1 MSSTVHV
8 RNWPI
13 LSLLSSSLPARV
25 RCAHARSHSRARPPS
40 SYSESNARGAEP
52 AVRRGRQHG
61 SFIGPHSTR
70 PSFCLWHALLAL
82 QPLPARPRRFGLGNE
97 RVLATIKHLV
107 VHWCAFDERACTRAR
122 VGNVRHRCGPR
133 APMAPSVV
141 LDDRICPP
149 NRRGIFETLHQ
160 SHCVDHTTSGILLCL
175 AAHRREPAV
184 HNRAFWRVLANADRK
199 PL

>member
-1 MSSTVHV
+1 MPTITTTSQHFAANVFPLRRGALLSSTV

-13 LSLLSSSLPARV
+13 RSFFAFCFFPLRSR

-122 VGNVRHRCGPR
+122 VGNVRHRCGWR
-133 APMAPSVV
+133 A
-141 LDDRICPP
+141 
-149 NRRGIFETLHQ
+149 
-160 SHCVDHTTSGILLCL
+160 SH
-175 AAHRREPAV
+175 
-184 HNRAFWRVLANADRK
+184 
-199 PL
+199 